1 MTVREELEKAVEVTM
16 DAYLAAWRTY
26 DSAKDSRIA
35 ATYAAAA
42 STATY
47 VIARDALRAY
57 DKDNT

>member
-1 MTVREELEKAVEVTM
+1 MTTREELEKAVEATR
-16 DAYLAAWRTY
+16 DDYLAAWRTY
-26 DSAKDSRIA
+26 DAAKDTRIA

-57 DKDNT
+57 DKGNT

>member
-1 MTVREELEKAVEVTM
+1 M

-26 DSAKDSRIA
+26 DSAKDTRIA